1 MHHGCQSQG
10 ARRVLARQHFAQEV
24 NNTIQA
30 LNSMYGCVPN
40 EKRALALEDHLFGT
54 ASIQWDSL
62 AHIEKMVQQMGKPSD
77 MTCRG
82 ALRSLQAASGYMG
95 DQPVGSLASFN
106 LEAVSLPTP
115 GWKPIDLAD
124 IRGSNGQQRV
134 NEFVS
139 SELLPPEIAKTRL
152 EALGLKR
159 PYSDPLLRPTRK
171 DLPSVSAPPGGQQPD

>member
-1 MHHGCQSQG
+1 
-10 ARRVLARQHFAQEV
+10 
-24 NNTIQA
+24 
-30 LNSMYGCVPN
+30 MYGCVPN

-152 EALGLKR
+152 EALCLKR